1 MATWQFD
8 IWFAEP
14 IGKIGN
20 GYAQEQASLLNL
32 SLSDDSI
39 IHFIGDLPSEKSWNA
54 DLEIRGKMEGD
65 RIDIIYENGSV
76 AEISVRIDVR
86 EIDLNFLVRIVQF
99 SKINRLLLVNAT
111 TREVIES
118 DIEMLI
124 GAIESSSAFK
134 FVSNPHDFIRK
145 IEDQRKRLV

>member
-8 IWFAEP
+8 IWLAEL

-20 GYAQEQASLLNL
+20 SYAQEEANLLNL
-32 SLSDDSI
+32 RLLPDSI
-39 IHFIGDLPSEKSWNA
+39 VQLIGDLPSEKSWNA
-54 DLEIRGKMEGD
+54 DLEIRGTMEGD

-99 SKINRLLLVNAT
+99 AKFYRLLLVNAT

-124 GAIESSSAFK
+124 GTIERSPAFK
-134 FVSNPHDFIRK
+134 FVSNPHDFIKK
-145 IEDQRKRLV
+145 IELQRKRLV